1 MAMDSSGEVTYA
13 RLMGRADQCLV
24 VDWPYHR
31 WCTLPFPHDG
41 EHEYNFERTGRKL
54 FEEEA

>member
-1 MAMDSSGEVTYA
+1 MAVDKDGNVISA
-13 RLMGRADQCLV
+13 RLMGNADQCLE

-41 EHEYNFERTGRKL
+41 EHEYNFERTGRIL
-54 FEEEA
+54 FDDP